1 MLSKRI
7 NKMYIMMTTLN
18 DHVYSFPESSYCCYF
33 MRNDT
38 KVEHPALTRIN
49 ATIYAANL
57 QLSIFD

>member
-1 MLSKRI
+1 
-7 NKMYIMMTTLN
+7 MYIMMTTLN